1 MTNRPSVNQQF
12 PGDHI
17 KSQDGE
23 LTLGGHRLTDL
34 AKTYG
39 TPLYAYDFSRIR
51 ARCDELTRE
60 LGQDARGSRAFYAVK
75 ALGNLSVLRLISS
88 AGLGMD
94 VVSGGEIERCLAAGI
109 PAEDI
114 IFSGVAKSRAEVELG
129 VRAGISSF
137 NIESPHEV
145 GLIQDIAQTAGKII
159 SVAIRFNPDIDGDTH
174 DKINTGLAETKF
186 GLNIELAKRV
196 AHEILSKPNLR
207 LTGLTCHIGSQIFDM
222 GNVLAAARRS
232 REFALWALAQGA
244 PISHIDMGGGLAVA
258 YSDKD
263 LPRVPSFRDWIAA
276 AREALPNDK
285 IALHVEPGRAIV
297 ADSGVL
303 LTEVIDTKESG
314 GKNFALCDAGM
325 TELVRP
331 AMYEAYHHIMRANHR
346 AGDHEAIYDVVGPVC
361 ETSCALGY
369 DMRLKSILKGDI
381 LAVLTSGA
389 YGMSMASNYN
399 SRPRPAEIAI
409 DGKIARVIRQRE
421 TLSSLW
427 DSERIQ

>member
-1 MTNRPSVNQQF
+1 
-12 PGDHI
+12 
-17 KSQDGE
+17 
-23 LTLGGHRLTDL
+23 
-34 AKTYG
+34 
-39 TPLYAYDFSRIR
+39 
-51 ARCDELTRE
+51 
-60 LGQDARGSRAFYAVK
+60 VK

-88 AGLGMD
+88 EGLGMD

-109 PAEDI
+109 APGDI

-129 VRAGISSF
+129 VRVGIGSF
-137 NIESPHEV
+137 NIEAPHEV
-145 GLIQDIAQTAGKII
+145 DLIQNVALASGKIV

-186 GLNIELAKRV
+186 GLNLDLAKKV
-196 AHEILSKPNLR
+196 AAEILSKPNLR

-222 GNVLAAARRS
+222 GQVRAAASRS
-232 REFALWALAQGA
+232 REFASWALDQGA
-244 PISHIDMGGGLAVA
+244 PLSHIDMGGGLAVA
-258 YSDKD
+258 YSESD
-263 LPRVPSFRDWIAA
+263 LARVPSFKDWIAA
-276 AREALPNDK
+276 AKEALPNDK

-331 AMYEAYHHIMRANHR
+331 AMYEAYHHIIRTSRR
-346 AGDHEAIYDVVGPVC
+346 AGDLDIIYDVVGPVC

-369 DMRLKSILKGDI
+369 DMRLQSLLKGDI

-409 DGKIARVIRQRE
+409 DGEVTRVIRQRE